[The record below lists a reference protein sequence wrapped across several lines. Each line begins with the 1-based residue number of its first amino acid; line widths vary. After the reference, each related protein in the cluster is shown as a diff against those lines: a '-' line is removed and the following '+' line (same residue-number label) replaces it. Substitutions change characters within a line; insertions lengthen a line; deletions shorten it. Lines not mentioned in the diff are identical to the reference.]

1 MRDMRAIALCLG
13 LAGAAAIHA
22 GEPVQAKLVGQRLV
36 SSFPGTPVL
45 VCRYAGPEARYEVVA
60 AAGACAPYLEL
71 SDESES
77 LARPAGTLA
86 RTPSP

>member
-1 MRDMRAIALCLG
+1 MRAIALCLG

-22 GEPVQAKLVGQRLV
+22 EEPVQAKLVGERLV
-36 SSFPGTPVL
+36 STFPGAPVL

-60 AAGACAPYLEL
+60 STGACAPFLQL

-77 LARPAGTLA
+77 VARPAGTLA